1 MKIVP
6 VVLASTLL
14 TLGSA
19 AAMAQTQ
26 DGGGGAGGAQGG
38 GAQGGAQPQGES
50 VFSMIDQ
57 NDDGAI
63 DEKEARRSGIS
74 DSQFKEM
81 DQDGNGEISESEF
94 ESNQRSRGAGGGGMQ

>member
-1 MKIVP
+1 MKLVP
-6 VVLASTLL
+6 AILASTLL

-26 DGGGGAGGAQGG
+26 GGGAGGAQDG
-38 GAQGGAQPQGES
+38 GAQGGAQQRGES

-74 DSQFKEM
+74 DTQLKEM
-81 DQDGNGEISESEF
+81 DEDGNGKISKSEF
-94 ESNQRSRGAGGGGMQ
+94 ERNQRNRGAGGGGMQ